1 MKEKIKELLIKY
13 KEFVLYSLFGV
24 LTTVANAGTFLIVSH
39 ILGPEHHVL
48 NNVLAWFAGVVV
60 AFVTNKL
67 WVFNSKS
74 WKFKI
79 VAKESFEFL
88 SARIFSFVFE
98 TVGLV
103 VLVKILD
110 SVWGQLLTKLVLF
123 VNDFPWENCVWG
135 QLLLMKLVLS
145 VNDFSWEESVWGQ
158 LLIKLVLSVV
168 VVLMNY
174 IFSKFVIFRK
184 KNKDKSTK

>member
-1 MKEKIKELLIKY
+1 MKEKIKGLLIKY
-13 KEFVLYSLFGV
+13 KEFILYALFGV
-24 LTTVANAGTFLIVSH
+24 LTTIANAGTFLIVSY
-39 ILGPEHHVL
+39 IVGGEHHIF
-48 NNVLAWFAGVVV
+48 NNVVAWFAGVLV

-79 VAKESFEFL
+79 VGKEAFEFL
-88 SARIFSFVFE
+88 TARLLSFVFE
-98 TVGLV
+98 NVGLAV
-103 VLVKILD
+103 
-110 SVWGQLLTKLVLF
+110 SVQLL
-123 VNDFPWENCVWG
+123 
-135 QLLLMKLVLS
+135 
-145 VNDFSWEESVWGQ
+145 SWEENIWGQ

-184 KNKDKSTK
+184 KNKKKDDK

>member
-13 KEFVLYSLFGV
+13 KEFVLYALFGV

-39 ILGPEHHVL
+39 ILGGEHHIL
-48 NNVLAWFAGVVV
+48 NNIIAWFAGVVV

-88 SARIFSFVFE
+88 SARLLSFIFE
-98 TVGLV
+98 NVGLAV
-103 VLVKILD
+103 
-110 SVWGQLLTKLVLF
+110 SVQLL
-123 VNDFPWENCVWG
+123 
-135 QLLLMKLVLS
+135 
-145 VNDFSWEESVWGQ
+145 SWEENIWGQ
-158 LLIKLVLSVV
+158 LLIKLVLSIVV
-168 VVLMNY
+168 VTTNY
-174 IFSKFVIFRK
+174 IFSKFVIFK
-184 KNKDKSTK
+184 KKKKTDQEDK

>member
-1 MKEKIKELLIKY
+1 MKEKIKELCVKY
-13 KEFVLYSLFGV
+13 KEFILYALFGV
-24 LTTVANAGTFLIVSH
+24 FTTIANAGTFLIVSH
-39 ILGPEHHVL
+39 LLGGEHHVF
-48 NNVLAWFAGVVV
+48 NNIIAWFAGVVV

-79 VAKESFEFL
+79 VAKESLEFL
-88 SARIFSFVFE
+88 SARILSFLFE
-98 TVGLV
+98 NVGLAV
-103 VLVKILD
+103 
-110 SVWGQLLTKLVLF
+110 SVQML
-123 VNDFPWENCVWG
+123 
-135 QLLLMKLVLS
+135 
-145 VNDFSWEESVWGQ
+145 SWEENIWGQ

-184 KNKDKSTK
+184 KNKEKSAK